1 MVRGHAAAAAAGDTL
16 HTGRHCMPHCLHLFP
31 LVSCHAVTA
40 DLEPRLRLV
49 RCLGRCLPWDHP
61 RSTEETRPRSPH
73 LAPPSPHGR
82 SCAEAD
88 PARRRWWRGQDIG
101 RWLRRRR
108 RLRSRRQGWGQEVAS
123 LGRGGCGDGAG
134 GGSAQSQGGHLP
146 VAVSSQQA
154 EPLPDW
160 PSPVRCRR
168 HGSWR

>member
-1 MVRGHAAAAAAGDTL
+1 
-16 HTGRHCMPHCLHLFP
+16 MPHCLHLFP

-134 GGSAQSQGGHLP
+134 GGSVGSQGGHLP
-146 VAVSSQQA
+146 CCQQSA
-154 EPLPDW
+154 GGTFTRLPITSEMPPPREREIRNTVCSGGTEP
-160 PSPVRCRR
+160 
-168 HGSWR
+168 